1 MVGVVYQQKSPIY
14 FPFKSTLSEFLDLI
28 SDTWVSLKQTKFNLI
43 NNLNAA
49 VTDANWS
56 ELSNGRSVVVTVSLD
71 RLKFSDWK
79 MDRVEQ
85 FVGAIVNKGDCFFSD
100 ARTEDDA
107 GLVAETKS
115 VVAELVKRIDSIS
128 RDSASEC
135 TMREFISPV
144 LIGALNV
151 IRNQDIIFRAEYKIE
166 GWSGNGPVD
175 YDFMYKRFHVCVAE
189 AKKEAIESGIA
200 QNCGQLMAS
209 RDLYDYSLATSERK
223 RKRSFEPDEVTT
235 ALKSIGIVST
245 GTDWVFLQYFHE
257 GGSWKFCRSDTMQY
271 LLDSKD
277 CAALEKGV
285 GDVLRRLVYILRSQI
300 EAVDNFQVPKKAKLS
315 SEVA

>member
-1 MVGVVYQQKSPIY
+1 MVKVVYQQKSTQD
-14 FPFKSTLSEFLDLI
+14 FPFKASLSEFLDLI
-28 SDTWVSLKQTKFNLI
+28 SDTWPPLRQTKFSL
-43 NNLNAA
+43 LNSLGAA

-56 ELSNGRSVVVTVSLD
+56 ELSNGRGGEVTVSLD

-257 GGSWKFCRSDTMQY
+257 DGSWKFCRSDTMQY
-271 LLDSKD
+271 LLDSENRV
-277 CAALEKGV
+277 ALEHGV
-285 GDVLRRLVYILRSQI
+285 GRVLCRLVCILRSQI
-300 EAVDNFQVPKKAKLS
+300 DAVDGFKVPKKAKLS
-315 SEVA
+315 SEVV